1 MSIVRS
7 KDGRYFDIPDKLL
20 KKYSMS
26 SKQLPIAASRLR
38 QGSSGATSVQIIIE
52 EARGPQGA
60 EVGGR
65 MAYGGADSASDR
77 HRCEAPRMGDSSDAS
92 RSRCVCCGV
101 RG

>member
-20 KKYSMS
+20 KKYSMN
-26 SKQLPIAASRLR
+26 SKQLPIAPSRLR
-38 QGSSGATSVQIIIE
+38 QGSSGAASVQIIIE

-65 MAYGGADSASDR
+65 MAYGDAASAFDEKS
-77 HRCEAPRMGDSSDAS
+77 RMGDSSDAS